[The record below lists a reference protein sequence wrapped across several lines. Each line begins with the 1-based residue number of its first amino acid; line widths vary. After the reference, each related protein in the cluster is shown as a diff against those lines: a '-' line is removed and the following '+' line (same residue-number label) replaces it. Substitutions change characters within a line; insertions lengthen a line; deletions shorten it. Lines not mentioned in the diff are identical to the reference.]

1 MGLCQLSLYKLDRFM
16 VKYIPGCSW
25 LVCVAGFVAL
35 PVRLAIITYDV
46 NSDGVVK
53 RIPFD
58 LMAHV

>member
-1 MGLCQLSLYKLDRFM
+1 MHSCDLILYKLDMFM
-16 VKYIPGCSW
+16 VKYISGCSW

-35 PVRLAIITYDV
+35 PVCLAIITYDV